1 VTVTDNGCAVV
12 RLEGDGVT
20 VTVGVINAGVVTAT
34 VFVPVAEVYVAELAA
49 SGV

>member
-1 VTVTDNGCAVV
+1 MLDGV
-12 RLEGDGVT
+12 GVT
-20 VTVGVINAGVVTAT
+20 VTVGVINAGEVTAT